1 MEKRPCISVGQMF
14 TMLFVS
20 RMVITITYGNLLI
33 GKSDIW
39 DHLISAAISFF
50 VVFLLIIP
58 IYKLFSMDKFM
69 NIFDNMRDLMGKAGY
84 IFILIYVAY
93 FMVVTLHTLT
103 IFDDFISN
111 AVNPPISLPLLSIF
125 LLLSSCYGAYKGI
138 EALARTCT
146 FIMIATVLS
155 LLFLGISLISSIE
168 TINFKPLMY
177 EGFKSVEEGALYM
190 ISQSSCLVS
199 MGVLFPLAKGNKLKG
214 FLLWNLG
221 VYLTFAVIITL
232 AVGTMGDFIETQLFP
247 IYTAASIGK
256 FGSFRH
262 LDSLYLGIWISGIFM
277 KTSLFMLLSAEGI
290 KKIWG
295 EKVRRIFIISVGIL
309 FSAATF
315 FMGSLGELKKS
326 SITMFLLLLLILCT
340 VLIPLILIILKKRK
354 LSKEEKILET

>member
-33 GKSDIW
+33 GNSDIW
-39 DHLISAAISFF
+39 DHIISAGISFF
-50 VVFLLIIP
+50 IVFLLVIP

-84 IFILIYVAY
+84 IFILVYVGY
-93 FMVVTLHTLT
+93 FIIITLHTLT

-146 FIMIATVLS
+146 FIMIATIVS

-177 EGFKSVEEGALYM
+177 NGFKSVEEGTLYM

-199 MGVLFPLAKGNKLKG
+199 LGVLLPLAKGNKLKG
-214 FLLWNLG
+214 ILTWNLG
-221 VYLTFAVIITL
+221 VYLTFAMIIILT
-232 AVGTMGDFIETQLFP
+232 VGTMGDFIETQLFP
-247 IYTAASIGK
+247 VYTAASIGK

-262 LDSLYLGIWISGIFM
+262 LDSLYLGVWMSGIFI
-277 KTSLFMLLSAEGI
+277 KASLFMLLAAEGI

-295 EKVRRIFIISVGIL
+295 EKIRKIFIISIGIL
-309 FSAATF
+309 FSVATF
-315 FMGSLGELKKS
+315 FMGNLGELKKS
-326 SITMFLLLLLILCT
+326 SITTFLLLLLILCT
-340 VLIPLILIILKKRK
+340 VLIPVILIILKKRK
-354 LSKEEKILET
+354 LLKEEKILET